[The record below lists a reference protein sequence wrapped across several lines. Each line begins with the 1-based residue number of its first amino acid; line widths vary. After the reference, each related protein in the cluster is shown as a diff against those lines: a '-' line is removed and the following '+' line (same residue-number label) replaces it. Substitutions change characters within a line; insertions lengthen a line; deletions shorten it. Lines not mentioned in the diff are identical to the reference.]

1 LESVSKQKI
10 GVLGC
15 RVIQDVMNMSRY
27 FHVSS
32 LCWRQPLHGAWLYAR
47 PAATK
52 VNTLEHTLE
61 AAFVTMT
68 RMLGSGD
75 GKPGRIPPAA

>member
-1 LESVSKQKI
+1 MK
-10 GVLGC
+10 
-15 RVIQDVMNMSRY
+15 MSRY